1 MRYIK
6 IRYDLLN
13 ERYDINTLPENIV
26 LLFDGGGKFFLY
38 DIDKKEVIGFIV
50 FSNDVGRVSSKYKG
64 FGVFLY
70 ETAMT
75 YRYPLGLCMSL
86 DGETSK
92 RALNVWKKFSKRAD
106 VKSVIDNNIVSTYKK
121 DLSNTMF
128 YYSYGKDKLNNL
140 IEIGRKYMLENDIS
154 ENDVENMEYSFGED
168 DIQKDY
174 NPDSHYIKYETDDKK
189 AYADIH
195 KNGDMWYI
203 EYIESKRKGGGTEVI
218 HKIITDAKKQGVK
231 KIQLS
236 TTKFSGYEFFDKM
249 GFEEIDPD
257 KHDPTDIPMILYI

>member
-6 IRYDLLN
+6 IRHELLN

-38 DIDKKEVIGFIV
+38 DTYKKEVMGFIV
-50 FSNDVGRVSSKYKG
+50 FSDDVGRVSSKYKG

-75 YRYPLGLCMSL
+75 YRYPLGLCMST
-86 DGETSK
+86 DGTTSN
-92 RALNVWKKFSKRAD
+92 RALNVWKEFYKRAD
-106 VKSVIDNNIVSTYKK
+106 VKKVIDNSIVSTYKK
-121 DLSNTMF
+121 DLSNTIF

-140 IEIGRKYMLENDIS
+140 IEIGKKYMLENDIYES
-154 ENDVENMEYSFGED
+154 DVENMEYSFDEY

-174 NPDSHYIKYETDDKK
+174 NHDSHYIKYETDDKK

-203 EYIESKRKGGGTEVI
+203 EYIESKRKGGGTDLI
-218 HKIITDAKKQGVK
+218 NKIAVDAKKQGVK
-231 KIQLS
+231 TIQLS
-236 TTKFSGYEFFDKM
+236 TTEFSGYEFFDKM
-249 GFEEIDPD
+249 GFKEINPNE
-257 KHDPTDIPMILYI
+257 HFPNDIPMVLYL